1 MPKTTTAAAASD
13 TRMAEGVSVLRAVL
27 TVFIPFAGG
36 YFLSYLFRSIN
47 AVIAP
52 QLVSEIGLTA
62 ADLGLLTSAYFLT
75 FAAFQLPLGLL
86 LDRFG
91 PRRVQSVLLL
101 SGAVGAAVFSF
112 GNALEPLLLGRALI
126 GLGVAGGL
134 MASFKAITLWFPS
147 DRWAMVNG
155 CFLGMGG
162 LGAIAATAPTE
173 AALQFTDWRG
183 IFLILSGVTVIAS
196 GIIFLIVP
204 ERDTVAKTQTLADQL
219 RGLGSVYGDPLFWRV
234 APVAAA
240 SLAASMAIQSL
251 WAGPWLRDIAGF
263 DRGAVAGGL
272 LGLAVAMT
280 AGFILIGAVSDFLRR
295 RGISALQMMGGI
307 LLLYYGAQVMIVF
320 ELLPHSIWPWLVFG
334 FTGNVGNLAYA
345 HLSRHFPIELAGRA
359 NTALNLLTFLSVFLT
374 QYGIGLIIDQWPA
387 TAAGGYLPEAYR
399 AALGSFLA
407 IQLTAYLWF
416 LVASQRLKQAR
427 TGA

>member
-1 MPKTTTAAAASD
+1 MSKVTTAAGTKNAG
-13 TRMAEGVSVLRAVL
+13 TGEGVSILRAVL

-52 QLVSEIGLTA
+52 QLISEIGLDA
-62 ADLGLLTSAYFLT
+62 ADLGLLTSTYFLT

-101 SGAVGAAVFSF
+101 SAAAGAVVFSI
-112 GNALEPLLLGRALI
+112 GDGLELLLLGRALI

-173 AALQFTDWRG
+173 AALHYTDWRG
-183 IFLILSGVTVIAS
+183 IFLVLSAITVVAA
-196 GIIFLIVP
+196 GIIFTVVP
-204 ERDTVAKTQTLADQL
+204 ERSGTAAKETLAKQL
-219 RGLGSVYGDPLFWRV
+219 RGLGSVYRDPLFWRV

-240 SLAASMAIQSL
+240 SLACSMAVQSL

-263 DRGAVAGGL
+263 DRDSVAGTL
-272 LGLAVAMT
+272 LALAVAMT
-280 AGFILIGAVSDFLRR
+280 IGFVLIGTVSDQLRR
-295 RGISALQMMGGI
+295 RGVSALHMLGGV
-307 LLLYYGAQVMIVF
+307 LLFYYGSQALIVF
-320 ELLPHSIWPWLVFG
+320 ELLPQSILPWLVFG

-345 HLSRHFPIELAGRA
+345 HLSRHFPIELAGRV

-374 QYGIGLIIDQWPA
+374 QYGIGVIIDQFPVA
-387 TAAGGYLPEAYR
+387 EGGGFLPEAYR
-399 AALGSFLA
+399 AGIGAFLA
-407 IQLTAYLWF
+407 IQLAAYLWF
-416 LVASQRLKQAR
+416 LVASRRLAR
-427 TGA
+427 KEG